1 MGGVTDTLHSRWR
14 IGAKDAITEVG
25 TGTRTGQGRTPRQEG
40 GHHPTYQGSQRPF
53 QRLPP

>member
-1 MGGVTDTLHSRWR
+1 MGGVTDTLHGRRR

-25 TGTRTGQGRTPRQEG
+25 TGARTGQGRAPRQEG
-40 GHHPTYQGSQRPF
+40 GDHSTYQGSQRPF

>member
-1 MGGVTDTLHSRWR
+1 MGGVTDTLHSRRR

-25 TGTRTGQGRTPRQEG
+25 TGARTGQGRAPRQEG
-40 GHHPTYQGSQRPF
+40 GDHSTYQGSQRPF